1 MDDSIPVFD
10 RSEGGDGQSGGCG
23 GQVLGHH
30 HRRHLT
36 GQREEGVPDQHLS
49 SLDNV
54 LQRDPEQCQYRRN
67 GPGSYCWSPS
77 IGLEILQRSQSK
89 NWLTYLLISE

>member
-10 RSEGGDGQSGGCG
+10 RSEGGDCQLGGCG

-30 HRRHLT
+30 HRRHIT
-36 GQREEGVPDQHLS
+36 GQREEGVHDQHLS

-54 LQRDPEQCQYRRN
+54 LQRDPEQCQYWRN
-67 GPGSYCWSPS
+67 GPGPHCWSPS
-77 IGLEILQRSQSK
+77 IGLEILQRNQRK